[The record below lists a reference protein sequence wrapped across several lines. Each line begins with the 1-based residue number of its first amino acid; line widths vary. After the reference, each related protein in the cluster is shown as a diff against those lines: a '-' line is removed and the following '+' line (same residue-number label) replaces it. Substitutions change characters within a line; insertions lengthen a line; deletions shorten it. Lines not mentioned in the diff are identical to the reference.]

1 MSNSYDTRGGSSS
14 SHHDRFDSSA
24 GRGHSD
30 RSDRGASAG
39 HARSDRDRGH
49 SSHDHNRS
57 KRGQAQG
64 AQARSTRKGGKS
76 GNRNGKAHGAAKLAS
91 KASSRAKG
99 AASALT
105 TNAVGQASS
114 VVASLNS
121 SRMAKALILF
131 AVVALVFFGRL
142 FYLQVVL
149 SDQYSA
155 MAEESRTVSFPTS
168 ARRGTIYDRNG
179 IVLATSVDAT
189 TIYVNPVEVTDVN
202 GEAAQLAAVLGGEVE
217 DYVSIL
223 TSPETTFAYVKRQAD
238 VELADRVK
246 ALELPGIYFIEDT
259 RREYPNGSIGGQ
271 VIGYCNVDGEGITGL
286 ELQYNDILKGTPGT
300 YTAERGENGI
310 PIPGGVKEEAPAVN
324 GTDIMVSIDIK
335 MQDAMEQSLVTG
347 LEPMGATE
355 GSAILMDAESG
366 EIFAICSLPYMD
378 PSNMSES
385 EVGSDQVKPITQQF
399 EPGSIFKS
407 VTVLTALEEGVMTPE
422 DELFCPSYIEAD
434 GYKVSDAHERG
445 DATFTL
451 REILDQSSNVGVSL
465 VAENTGFDVF
475 HDNIIQYNLN
485 ERTGVDYPGE
495 ASGYMQ
501 DFDVWARITGYN
513 VSFGQGISVTPLQ
526 MARFYG
532 AILNDGYE
540 VTPHFLISKPQTG
553 EVMEYGSELVV
564 DNVEALDDMKSMLR
578 TVVTDGTGKRAD
590 IAGYDVCGKTSTAE
604 IAEGGVYRKG
614 VYNLCFTGFIDNS
627 SSSLVCFVGANNVYG
642 MGQVTHV
649 FRDIMSNAIEHYNI
663 TPE

>member
-1 MSNSYDTRGGSSS
+1 MGYSRNTRDGSSQT
-14 SHHDRFDSSA
+14 HHDRRASS
-24 GRGHSD
+24 
-30 RSDRGASAG
+30 
-39 HARSDRDRGH
+39 
-49 SSHDHNRS
+49 S
-57 KRGQAQG
+57 KRSHADSGPSSGRPRNQA
-64 AQARSTRKGGKS
+64 ARRGGHGGKP
-76 GNRNGKAHGAAKLAS
+76 HGAAKLAS
-91 KASSRAKG
+91 KASTQAKG
-99 AASALT
+99 AAGALT

-114 VVASLNS
+114 IVASLNS
-121 SRMAKALILF
+121 SRMATVLILF
-131 AVVALVFFGRL
+131 AAVALIFFGRL
-142 FYLQVVL
+142 FYLQVVV

-189 TIYVNPVEVTDVN
+189 TIYVNPVEVTDVS

-246 ALELPGIYFIEDT
+246 ALGLDGIYFLEDT

-310 PIPGGVKEEAPAVN
+310 PIPGGVKEETPAVN
-324 GTDIMVSIDIK
+324 GTDIMVSLDIK
-335 MQDAMEQSLVTG
+335 MQDAMEQSLVAG
-347 LEPMGATE
+347 LEPMAATE
-355 GSAILMDAESG
+355 GSAVLMDAESG

-495 ASGYMQ
+495 APGYMQ

-553 EVMEYGSELVV
+553 EVMEYESELVV
-564 DNVEALDDMKSMLR
+564 DNVEALDDMRSMLR

-590 IAGYDVCGKTSTAE
+590 ISGYEVCGKTSTAE

-642 MGQVTHV
+642 MGQVTHI

>member
-1 MSNSYDTRGGSSS
+1 V
-14 SHHDRFDSSA
+14 
-24 GRGHSD
+24 
-30 RSDRGASAG
+30 AS
-39 HARSDRDRGH
+39 
-49 SSHDHNRS
+49 
-57 KRGQAQG
+57 
-64 AQARSTRKGGKS
+64 
-76 GNRNGKAHGAAKLAS
+76 
-91 KASSRAKG
+91 
-99 AASALT
+99 
-105 TNAVGQASS
+105 NAVGQASA

-121 SRMAKALILF
+121 NRMAAVLVLF
-131 AVVALVFFGRL
+131 ALVAVVFFMRL
-142 FYLQVVL
+142 FYLQVVM
-149 SDQYSA
+149 SEQYSD
-155 MAEESRTVSFPTS
+155 MAEESRTISFETTP
-168 ARRGTIYDRNG
+168 RRGTIYDRNG

-189 TIYVNPVEVTDVN
+189 TIYVNPAEVSSVA
-202 GEAAQLAAVLGGEVE
+202 GEAAQLAAVLGGEVA
-217 DYVSIL
+217 DYEAIL
-223 TSPETTFAYVKRQAD
+223 SSPDTTFAYVKRQAD
-238 VELADRVK
+238 VELAERVK
-246 ALELPGIYFIEDT
+246 ALDLDGIYFIEDT

-300 YTAERGENGI
+300 YSAERGENGI
-310 PIPGGVKEEAPAVN
+310 PIPGGVKEETPAID
-324 GTDIMVSIDIK
+324 GTDIMISLDIK
-335 MQDAMEQSLVTG
+335 MQDAMEQSLVAG
-347 LEPMGATE
+347 LEPMAATE
-355 GSAILMDAESG
+355 GSAVLMDAESG
-366 EIFAICSLPYMD
+366 EIFAICSLPYMNPD
-378 PSNMSES
+378 NMNES
-385 EVGSDQVKPITQQF
+385 EIGSDQVKPITQQF

-422 DELFCPSYIEAD
+422 DELFCPAYIEAD

-445 DATFTL
+445 DETFTL

-465 VAENTGFDVF
+465 IAENTGFSVF

-501 DFDVWARITGYN
+501 DFDVWGRITGYN

-526 MARFYG
+526 MTRFYG
-532 AILNDGYE
+532 AILNGGYE

-553 EVMEYGSELVV
+553 EVMEYESELVV
-564 DNVEALDDMKSMLR
+564 DNVDVLDDMKSMLR

-590 IAGYDVCGKTSTAE
+590 ISGYDVCGKTSTAE

-649 FRDIMSNAIEHYNI
+649 FRDIMSTAVEHYNI